1 MAERPIPY
9 EELIARHGPHLNY
22 TPTGGWDEQREKPPD
37 RLVKTHC
44 CFCGQQCGI
53 QLKVRDNQ
61 VVGFEPWEEFPF
73 NQGML
78 CPKGVKRYLQ
88 NGHPDRLLDPLLR
101 APDGFRKATWD
112 ESLDFTARR
121 LTEIQTKYGK
131 DAVAMYGGASLTTEK
146 AYLLGKFARV
156 ALGTRHIDY
165 NGRLCM
171 VSAGT
176 AYKLAFGVDRSPN
189 PWSDIPKAEVIF
201 VIGANIAECAPIT
214 TSYIWRCRDQGG
226 RLIAADPRMTPITRN
241 ADLYLPLRPG
251 TDLALLMGILHVIL
265 RDGLE
270 NRAFIDAHT
279 TGFEAVAKSAEA
291 WDPLT
296 VARETGVPPDAIEK
310 AARWIGGAGRAI
322 ILHARGLEH
331 QSKGVENCLAVI
343 NIALA
348 TGNIGREGAGCM
360 MVTGQGNGQGGREH
374 GQKCDQLPG
383 QRSISDPA
391 AREHVARV
399 WGIAPEEIP
408 QAGLSAMEIMEAIHR
423 GEIKGLLSICFNPM
437 VSLPD
442 ANYVREALEKL
453 EFFGVADFFLSETAQ
468 FADVVLAGSLQE
480 EEEGVV
486 CSAEGR
492 VIHIQKAVDPPG
504 NAWQD
509 SRIYVELAKRLG
521 KERFFPYRE
530 PREIFEELREASR
543 GGVADYYGITYE
555 RIDAELGVF
564 WPCPSADHP
573 GTPRLFE
580 GGRFFHPDGKA
591 RFQVTEWRPSG
602 DPVDATF
609 PILLTTGRVVSQYL
623 SGTQTRRIGAL
634 VDQFPWPRLEIH
646 PRLAEPAGIATGDWV
661 TITTRRDAIT
671 LEASVVR
678 TIRPDTVFIAYHW
691 PGGQSANRL
700 THRTLDPRS
709 KIPEF
714 KVSACRIE
722 KAARAPEWVRTE
734 LPPGLPKPRK
744 GLPIVSPGSPPPL
757 AGGASRRD
765 STRLAA
771 FDGEPDEG
779 GR

>member
-1 MAERPIPY
+1 MAELPRP
-9 EELIARHGPHLNY
+9 ETELAARYGPHLNY
-22 TPTGGWDEQREKPPD
+22 EPPGGYAEQRENPPD

-53 QLKVRDNQ
+53 QLKVRDNE
-61 VVGFEPWEEFPF
+61 VVGFEPWEDFPF

-78 CPKGVKRYLQ
+78 CPKGVRRYLQ
-88 NGHPDRLLDPLLR
+88 SAHPDRLLDPLLR

-112 ESLDFTARR
+112 EALDFTVRR
-121 LTEIQTKYGK
+121 LREIQEKYGK
-131 DAVAMYGGASLTTEK
+131 DAVAIYGGASLTSEK
-146 AYLLGKFARV
+146 SYLLGKFARV

-189 PWSDIPKAEVIF
+189 PWADIPKAQVVF

-214 TSYIWRCRDQGG
+214 TQYLWRCRDAGG
-226 RLIAADPRMTPITRN
+226 RLIVADPRMTPVTRN

-251 TDLALLMGILHVIL
+251 TDLALLSGLLHVVL
-265 RDGLE
+265 RDNLQDE
-270 NRAFIDAHT
+270 DFIAAHT
-279 TGFEAVAKSAEA
+279 TGFEQVAESVKA
-291 WDPLT
+291 WDPER
-296 VARETGVPPDAIEK
+296 AGRITGVPPEAIEK
-310 AARWIGGAGRAI
+310 AAHWIAEADRAI
-322 ILHARGLEH
+322 TLHARGLEH

-343 NIALA
+343 NLALA

-391 AREHVARV
+391 AREHVAGV
-399 WGIAPEEIP
+399 WGITPEEIP
-408 QAGLSAMEIMEAIHR
+408 QAGLSAVEIMEAIHR
-423 GEIKGLLSICFNPM
+423 GEIKALLSICFNPL

-442 ANYVREALEKL
+442 ADYTREALSKL
-453 EFFGVADFFLSETAQ
+453 EFFGVVDFFLSETAHH
-468 FADVVLAGSLQE
+468 ADVVLAGSLQE
-480 EEEGVV
+480 EEEGIV

-504 NAWQD
+504 NAWTD
-509 SRIYVELAKRLG
+509 SRIYVELARRLG
-521 KERFFPYRE
+521 KEKYFPYTS
-530 PREIFEELREASR
+530 PREIFDELRRASQ
-543 GGVADYYGITYE
+543 GGHADYFGITYE
-555 RIDAELGVF
+555 KIDRQLGVF
-564 WPCPSADHP
+564 WPCPSEDHP

-591 RFQVTEWRPSG
+591 RFVVAEWRESG
-602 DPVDATF
+602 DPLAEDF
-609 PILLTTGRVVSQYL
+609 PVLLTTGRVVSQYL
-623 SGTQTRRIGAL
+623 SGTQTRRIGPL
-634 VDQFPWPRLEIH
+634 VDQFPGPRVEIH
-646 PRLAEPAGIATGDWV
+646 PRLAKEHGIADGDQV
-661 TITTRRDAIT
+661 TVTTRRDAIT
-671 LEASVVR
+671 LPAMVVR

-691 PGGQSANRL
+691 PGDRSANKL

-722 KAARAPEWVRTE
+722 KATSD
-734 LPPGLPKPRK
+734 LPKRG
-744 GLPIVSPGSPPPL
+744 GLKVVG
-757 AGGASRRD
+757 
-765 STRLAA
+765 
-771 FDGEPDEG
+771 
-779 GR
+779 